1 MEDAMERPKIT
12 QAMIDA
18 YDEYTHLTLDRRG
31 FMEKLSKLAGSGAA
45 AAAIAPMLA
54 ANSAR
59 AAIVPEDDQRLKAE
73 DITYPGAE
81 GEMKG
86 YLVQP
91 ADAAGKLGAV
101 IVIHENRGLNAHIKD
116 LARRIAL
123 EGFVALAPDFLSPQ
137 GGTPADEDKAREMF
151 SSLDAA
157 KTAANGV
164 ATVEFLKN
172 SEATNGKVGAVGF
185 CWGGGTVNNLAIA
198 SPDLAAGV
206 AYYGAQPK
214 DTAAIASIKAP
225 LLLHYAGSG
234 RAHQCRHR
242 RLQGGARCGRAR
254 NTPSTS
260 TKGRSTPSTT
270 TRRKPA
276 TTRKR
281 PILHGEGLWLSSRKS
296 YPRAFQGYPETVLF
310 VRWRDDP
317 REGRCRSYRGY
328 GQIRPTKRASASG
341 KPFGPGAF
349 GPFPS
354 AFGSAVAPPRPS
366 PKPSTLG
373 PNALRQNDSG

>member
-86 YLVQP
+86 YLVRP
-91 ADAAGKLGAV
+91 ADATGKLGAV

-116 LARRIAL
+116 VARRIAL

-164 ATVEFLKN
+164 ATVAFLRN
-172 SEATNGKVGAVGF
+172 NEATNGKVGAMGF

-198 SPDLAAGV
+198 SPNLAAGV

-225 LLLHYAGSG
+225 LLLHYAGQDERINAG
-234 RAHQCRHR
+234 IDAYKAALDAAGKEYTVHIYE
-242 RLQGGARCGRAR
+242 GAQHAFNNDTSEAR
-254 NTPSTS
+254 YNKEAADLAWERTVAFF
-260 TKGRSTPSTT
+260 KE
-270 TRRKPA
+270 K
-276 TTRKR
+276 
-281 PILHGEGLWLSSRKS
+281 LS
-296 YPRAFQGYPETVLF
+296 
-310 VRWRDDP
+310 
-317 REGRCRSYRGY
+317 
-328 GQIRPTKRASASG
+328 
-341 KPFGPGAF
+341 
-349 GPFPS
+349 
-354 AFGSAVAPPRPS
+354 
-366 PKPSTLG
+366 
-373 PNALRQNDSG
+373 